1 MKPAR
6 RNVLVANRRFRRL
19 WLARAI
25 SFTGD
30 GIALTALVLHV
41 QTVEGTGTAVAAL
54 LLAQALPHVLG
65 PVAGTFADRVD
76 RRTLMIGCDLARAAL
91 FAATALVLPGMAG
104 VVAIMALAAT
114 LDTLFGPAGNSA
126 VPLLVD
132 RDDLVSANAWMG
144 TALNLQA
151 ALGPL
156 LGGIL
161 MATLGIR
168 GALAVN
174 AVTFVLSALVLL
186 RIPGLPPGP
195 ERSPARFRDD
205 LRAGLAYARVHP
217 IARAV
222 VVTLFL
228 GVAFAGIDNVALVFL
243 ARNTL
248 GAGPAVFGAIASSF
262 GIGML
267 VASACLSRASTRVS
281 PRSLYLGGWTMS
293 GVGTVLTAVASAA
306 WFAATAQAL
315 SGAGN
320 GVDNV
325 ASSTLIGSSVSR
337 EMLGRMYGLLS
348 TASFVGGGLAYAAG
362 GPLLD
367 ATSARTVF
375 LIGAAGVF
383 GVVGLAHAMLPKGR
397 A

>member
-1 MKPAR
+1 
-6 RNVLVANRRFRRL
+6 
-19 WLARAI
+19 
-25 SFTGD
+25 
-30 GIALTALVLHV
+30 
-41 QTVEGTGTAVAAL
+41 
-54 LLAQALPHVLG
+54 
-65 PVAGTFADRVD
+65 
-76 RRTLMIGCDLARAAL
+76 
-91 FAATALVLPGMAG
+91 
-104 VVAIMALAAT
+104 
-114 LDTLFGPAGNSA
+114 
-126 VPLLVD
+126 
-132 RDDLVSANAWMG
+132 
-144 TALNLQA
+144 
-151 ALGPL
+151 
-156 LGGIL
+156 

-186 RIPGLPPGP
+186 RVPALPPGP

-243 ARNTL
+243 ARNSL

-267 VASACLSRASTRVS
+267 VASASLSRASVRVS
-281 PRSLYLGGWTMS
+281 PRSLYLGGWAMS
-293 GVGTVLTAVASAA
+293 GVGTVLTAVAPAA

-325 ASSTLIGSSVSR
+325 ASSTLIGSQRVARDAGQDVRTLVHRLVRGRRAGLRRRRATPGRHIGSDRLPDRRSR
-337 EMLGRMYGLLS
+337 RLR
-348 TASFVGGGLAYAAG
+348 GGGARPRDVAE
-362 GPLLD
+362 GPGMSPGPSNGI
-367 ATSARTVF
+367 AVT
-375 LIGAAGVF
+375 I
-383 GVVGLAHAMLPKGR
+383 
-397 A
+397 

>member
-1 MKPAR
+1 
-6 RNVLVANRRFRRL
+6 
-19 WLARAI
+19 
-25 SFTGD
+25 
-30 GIALTALVLHV
+30 
-41 QTVEGTGTAVAAL
+41 
-54 LLAQALPHVLG
+54 
-65 PVAGTFADRVD
+65 
-76 RRTLMIGCDLARAAL
+76 
-91 FAATALVLPGMAG
+91 
-104 VVAIMALAAT
+104 
-114 LDTLFGPAGNSA
+114 
-126 VPLLVD
+126 
-132 RDDLVSANAWMG
+132 MG

-151 ALGPL
+151 AIGPL

-168 GALAVN
+168 GALAVD

-186 RIPGLPPGP
+186 RVPPLPPGP

-267 VASACLSRASTRVS
+267 VASAACPGRSTRVS
-281 PRSLYLGGWTMS
+281 PRQSVPRRLGHERRRHGPHS
-293 GVGTVLTAVASAA
+293 GRARRLVRGD
-306 WFAATAQAL
+306 
-315 SGAGN
+315 GAG
-320 GVDNV
+320 
-325 ASSTLIGSSVSR
+325 AERSRQRRRTTWHPSTLIGSSVSR
-337 EMLGRMYGLLS
+337 EMLGRMYGLMS